1 MSQFLYNQTCLID
14 SSKIEDIIIAMER
27 REHVLRTG
35 CPIRLD
41 LIFDIL
47 ARGAGLSEIIQEA
60 TNQIEKSI
68 IIRALEYT
76 GGNKSKAAR
85 ILQINYKT
93 LYYKIKK
100 YCLSSGNIK

>member
-1 MSQFLYNQTCLID
+1 MNQFLCNQMCLID
-14 SSKIEDIIIAMER
+14 FSKIEDIIIAMER
-27 REHVLRTG
+27 REHVLRTD

-47 ARGAGLSEIIQEA
+47 AHGASLSEIIQEA